1 MNFDKINFVLD
12 VLSSETILSGVQNY
26 IKLFIKDSIGD
37 TEILQVEYKISMKDG
52 RNTSD
57 IIEEWTTLLSSGTF
71 YETSFTPTLS
81 KNSQLELAIRIT
93 DTNGNKYFLSS
104 NLEGVVR

>member
-57 IIEEWTTLLSSGTF
+57 IIVDWTTLLSSSTF
-71 YETSFTPTLS
+71 YETSFTPTLI

-93 DTNGNKYFLSS
+93 DINNNLYFLSD
-104 NLEGVVR
+104 NLEGVIR